1 MAFQKALYL
10 ILDCETA
17 TLPFIRQMNLTPK
30 ERQMVSIAKPLIYDI
45 GWRLIYRDGTVVKEV
60 NYLVQETFFV
70 PNVFDT
76 AYYRDKRSIYMDKL
90 AKGEITAKIWND
102 IANELLLDCRLC
114 NWVGAYNA
122 QFDFLKAI
130 PFTECYIEKLYSN
143 DYNNWEYGQRK
154 SAENIANG
162 EKRKNPNWDGAHFN
176 FRGEQFDI
184 VDIWRLAVEQLVNTF
199 LYKNACAEFPMVSAS
214 GLYFKTSAESVFRYL
229 DQDYSFIE
237 AHTALDDARIES
249 KIVLNAFNKHKKV
262 EKGITAF
269 PFRELGTTTDF
280 LLKAMSKKKV
290 TFEAVENVITMM
302 ESYLTGE
309 QGEPIY
315 SNFGIKLNNDIWALT
330 VNLNKIYGADRE
342 IKFPFYAEMAAIQRK
357 KNLLENA
364 RTPEFRE
371 QIAKELAALEA
382 DLNKKMFDEA
392 KNA

>member
-17 TLPFIRQMNLTPK
+17 TLPFIRQMDLSPK

-90 AKGEITAKIWND
+90 AKGEIAAKVWD
-102 IANELLLDCRLC
+102 KIANELLLDCRLC

-130 PFTECYIEKLYSN
+130 PFTERYIEKLYSN
-143 DYNNWEYGQRK
+143 DYNSWEYGQRK

-162 EKRKNPNWDGAHFN
+162 EKRKNPNWDGMHFN

-199 LYKNACAEFPMVSAS
+199 LYKNACTEFPMISAS

-229 DQDYSFIE
+229 DQDYNFIE

-249 KIVLNAFNKHKKV
+249 KIVLNAFNKHKKI

-269 PFRELGTTTDF
+269 PFRELGTTTNF
-280 LLKAMSKKKV
+280 LLRAMDKKKV
-290 TFEAVENVITMM
+290 TPESVENVISVM
-302 ESYLTGE
+302 ETYLTGE

-315 SNFGIKLNNDIWALT
+315 STFGTQLNNDIWSLT
-330 VNLNKIYGADRE
+330 IKFNKVYGAERE
-342 IKFPFYAEMAAIQRK
+342 MKFPFYAEMAAIQRK
-357 KNLLENA
+357 KNQMENA
-364 RTPEFRE
+364 RTPETRE
-371 QIAKELAALEA
+371 KYAKELAALEA
-382 DLNKKMFDEA
+382 DLNKKMFNEA
-392 KNA
+392 ENA

>member
-17 TLPFIRQMNLTPK
+17 TLPFIRQMNLSPK

-70 PNVFDT
+70 PNVFNT
-76 AYYRDKRSIYMDKL
+76 AYYRDKRPIYMDKL

-130 PFTECYIEKLYSN
+130 PFTERYIEKLYSN
-143 DYNNWEYGQRK
+143 DYNSWEYGQRK
-154 SAENIANG
+154 SAENIAKG
-162 EKRKNPNWDGAHFN
+162 EKCKNPNWDRAHFN
-176 FRGEQFDI
+176 FRGEQFDV

-199 LYKNACAEFPMVSAS
+199 LYKNACAEFPMISAS
-214 GLYFKTSAESVFRYL
+214 GLYFKTSVESVFRYL
-229 DQDYSFIE
+229 DQDYNFIE

-249 KIVLNAFNKHKKV
+249 KIVLNAFNKHKKI

-269 PFRELGTTTDF
+269 PFRELGTTTNF
-280 LLKAMSKKKV
+280 LLKAMNKKKV
-290 TFEAVENVITMM
+290 SPKSVENVISVM
-302 ESYLTGE
+302 ETYLTGE

-315 SNFGIKLNNDIWALT
+315 SAFGTQLNNDIWNLT
-330 VNLNKIYGADRE
+330 IKFNKVYGAERE
-342 IKFPFYAEMAAIQRK
+342 MKFPFYAEMAAIQRK

-364 RTPEFRE
+364 LTPEFKE
-371 QIAKELAALEA
+371 KIAKELAALEA
-382 DLNKKMFDEA
+382 DLNKKMLD
-392 KNA
+392 NH